1 MNKYLKYLYYLY
13 FTFVLLELAL
23 SLFHVIRGDLVNATF
38 SAVWVV
44 IAIEM
49 WRLYDDGN
57 GKPFA

>member
-1 MNKYLKYLYYLY
+1 MSKYLKYLYLTWV
-13 FTFVLLELAL
+13 FLELAL

-49 WRLYDDGN
+49 WRLYDDRNGN
-57 GKPFA
+57 PFA

>member
-1 MNKYLKYLYYLY
+1 MSKYLKYLYL
-13 FTFVLLELAL
+13 TWVLLELAL
-23 SLFHVIRGDLVNATF
+23 SLYHVIRGDFVLATF